1 MVGRQKIQIS
11 EASLRELYLVK
22 NWTPR
27 KIGLRFNCDGVTVRN
42 RLKELKIPFKTKSS
56 AQTKYPRYDF
66 DGTEAERAYMLGFR
80 YGDLNVYKPKGKSET
95 IVVRCHTTHVVQEDL
110 FKKIFS
116 QYGTITVS
124 RNSRSVH
131 MNCYLNSSFD
141 FLLQKY
147 NDLER
152 TWLSKSKNRMWAFIA
167 GYIDAEGTFGIYEGR
182 GRFKVDA
189 YDVLILKDT
198 HTFLVHNGIRSI
210 MRIIVRKGQPGNGS
224 YWNNDVWRINV
235 NESNSLAVLITNL
248 LPFLTHKKRVQDAH
262 AVLKNVLKRQAN
274 GTTKTH

>member
-11 EASLRELYLVK
+11 EASLRELYLLK

-27 KIGLRFNCDGVTVRN
+27 KIGLRFKCDGVTVRN

>member
-124 RNSRSVH
+124 RNSRSMH

-248 LPFLTHKKRVQDAH
+248 LPFLTHKKRVQDAR
-262 AVLKNVLKRQAN
+262 AALKNVVKRQAN

>member
-1 MVGRQKIQIS
+1 MVGRQKIQIP
-11 EASLRELYLVK
+11 ETSLRELYLVK
-22 NWTPR
+22 NWTPHE
-27 KIGLRFNCDGVTVRN
+27 IGLQFKCNGVTVRN

-124 RNSRSVH
+124 RNSRSMH

-248 LPFLTHKKRVQDAH
+248 LPFLTHKKRVQDAR
-262 AVLKNVLKRQAN
+262 AALKNVVKRQAN